1 MESNLRSRV
10 AEFEA
15 GYFLLFV
22 FFFFF
27 CKLALSLFFFLFSFF
42 SFFLFPVGFL
52 KSGGWCL
59 ASFVE
64 YGWSVRFVILF
75 PGVVSGERKGLY
87 YSVSCC
93 GVTEYCGMMSGACV
107 GSFLVGATT
116 SCAVAGCVGCFLVGA
131 TASCAVAGCAPG
143 AQRSRSGFGC

>member
-1 MESNLRSRV
+1 MKQVTSS
-10 AEFEA
+10 F
-15 GYFLLFV
+15 
-22 FFFFF
+22 
-27 CKLALSLFFFLFSFF
+27 SFFFLNRRSRFF
-42 SFFLFPVGFL
+42 SFSFFPVGFL

-59 ASFVE
+59 ASFAE

-107 GSFLVGATT
+107 GSFLVGAT
-116 SCAVAGCVGCFLVGA
+116 
-131 TASCAVAGCAPG
+131 ASCAVAGCAPG
-143 AQRSRSGFGC
+143 AQRSRSGFRC

>member
-15 GYFLLFV
+15 GYFLP

-27 CKLALSLFFFLFSFF
+27 LFFFGKPALSLLS
-42 SFFLFPVGFL
+42 VGFL
-52 KSGGWCL
+52 KSVGWCL

-75 PGVVSGERKGLY
+75 PGVVCGKRKGLY

-93 GVTEYCGMMSGACV
+93 GVMSW
-107 GSFLVGATT
+107 FLAW
-116 SCAVAGCVGCFLVGA
+116 
-131 TASCAVAGCAPG
+131 
-143 AQRSRSGFGC
+143 